1 LYTDANGGLEMRK
14 TWRAAIAVLKDE
26 RGGCS
31 PMPPEFATGVL
42 VFIGVVALVIF
53 LALGS
58 WVTR

>member
-1 LYTDANGGLEMRK
+1 MRK